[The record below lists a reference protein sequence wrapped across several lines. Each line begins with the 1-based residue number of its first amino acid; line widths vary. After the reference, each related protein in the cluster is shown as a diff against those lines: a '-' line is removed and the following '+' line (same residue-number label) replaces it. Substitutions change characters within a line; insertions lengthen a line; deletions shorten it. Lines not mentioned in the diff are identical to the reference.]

1 MSPRCIGSLLCQG
14 LPVQCGSQT
23 RHTFALP
30 SCSQFL
36 SPVAPCRK
44 GRPEHVPLRKSLQ
57 KNTACRAPT
66 ELHWQGCPW
75 PWAWDCEERGC
86 KEPAY
91 RYMPQPLPQHL
102 PQAMATALNRTQ
114 QQGGLRDSLPPPT
127 RPARMSSGP
136 SCILV
141 HPPASHITHSASV
154 LSCEGKM
161 RKVASFIKRFGCAG

>member
-66 ELHWQGCPW
+66 ELRWQGCPW

-102 PQAMATALNRTQ
+102 PQAMAIALEQDSAAGRP
-114 QQGGLRDSLPPPT
+114 QGQ
-127 RPARMSSGP
+127 PATSNSSCMDEFWSQLHPGP
-136 SCILV
+136 ST
-141 HPPASHITHSASV
+141 ITHSASV
-154 LSCEGKM
+154 LSCKGKM